1 MLSDTPQTLKDL
13 GLQGLRSNA
22 ITPKGSKGKQ
32 KSVSDYNFEFQDVN
46 EDYEGLSKINKL
58 TELRYIASSLQDD
71 QSSVQDEDL
80 MLSDRYVDVGRKVEP
95 SPNLMP
101 S

>member
-1 MLSDTPQTLKDL
+1 M
-13 GLQGLRSNA
+13 
-22 ITPKGSKGKQ
+22 
-32 KSVSDYNFEFQDVN
+32 SDYNFEFQDVN

-80 MLSDRYVDVGRKVEP
+80 MLSDRYVDVGRKAEP

-101 S
+101 SQTESPQNVIERQNMNAIVRLNEIMDLKTTEES